1 MTKHILIFLSLFF
14 TSCSYMNALPSL
26 PDFGFNNNKVEEYGD
41 MGIKLLW
48 STDIGQER
56 SFKTGTLQPAF
67 SNNHSYTIDSEG
79 LITSIDLSSGKIK
92 WIYDL
97 DLKVSSGLAF
107 HNDMLFFGTN
117 DGKYYGYKIDKLS
130 SSYGFLDKIDITALF
145 QKSSIK
151 ADLLVQLPSEVSSP
165 GLGIDN
171 LIFVKLDD
179 GSTVAINIENSK
191 IEWNYKGRNVS
202 LSMKGSGSIVNLNS
216 NLFIARDDGNLISLK
231 KNTGKLNWL
240 ISISPRSGR
249 NELESLRDIEMVPL
263 IKDGVVFIGSFQG
276 NLVSID
282 AFNGNLIWSK
292 PMSVLSNIAI
302 DMDNVYVAD
311 SKGYIFAL
319 DRFSGFTKWK
329 LKLENN
335 LIGTQ
340 TFSYNKYIIN
350 ISTKGHVM
358 VIDKTQGK
366 ILSLSKV
373 VDDIDNQ
380 AKGVL
385 TDKILYIASKNGRLN
400 AIKID

>member
-1 MTKHILIFLSLFF
+1 
-14 TSCSYMNALPSL
+14 
-26 PDFGFNNNKVEEYGD
+26 
-41 MGIKLLW
+41 
-48 STDIGQER
+48 
-56 SFKTGTLQPAF
+56 
-67 SNNHSYTIDSEG
+67 
-79 LITSIDLSSGKIK
+79 
-92 WIYDL
+92 
-97 DLKVSSGLAF
+97 
-107 HNDMLFFGTN
+107 
-117 DGKYYGYKIDKLS
+117 
-130 SSYGFLDKIDITALF
+130 
-145 QKSSIK
+145 
-151 ADLLVQLPSEVSSP
+151 
-165 GLGIDN
+165 
-171 LIFVKLDD
+171 
-179 GSTVAINIENSK
+179 
-191 IEWNYKGRNVS
+191 
-202 LSMKGSGSIVNLNS
+202 
-216 NLFIARDDGNLISLK
+216 
-231 KNTGKLNWL
+231 
-240 ISISPRSGR
+240 
-249 NELESLRDIEMVPL
+249 MVPL
-263 IKDGVVFIGSFQG
+263 IKDGAIFIGSFQG

-292 PMSVLSNIAI
+292 PMSILSNIAI